1 MNLFGIG
8 RSVKRAE
15 DPRFLTGKGR
25 YTADHV
31 LPGQTWMQVVRSPMA
46 CADIRSVDTR
56 AASAAEG
63 VLGVFT
69 AKDLAAADVG
79 TLPCLYA
86 GKNRD
91 GTDHQVPTRP
101 ALADGRVRYVGEPV
115 AIVVAETA
123 NLARDAAEL
132 VEVDYAERP
141 AVTDTAAALV
151 ENAPQVH
158 DTIARNRCFDWALGD
173 EAETEAAFGKA
184 ARVVS
189 LELVNNRLVPNPMEC
204 RAAIGSYEEG
214 SGYSITC
221 GSQGVHLIQGQLAKI
236 LGVKASEMQVR
247 TSDVGGGFGMKIFLY
262 PEYVHVLFAARA
274 LGRPVR
280 WISERSEAF
289 VSDTHGRDHV
299 TRAELALDADARFLG
314 LRVHTVANL
323 GAQCSNFGIFVP
335 TLAGTA
341 MLAGCYRTPA
351 VYAHVQG
358 VFTNT
363 PPVDAYRG
371 AGRPEA
377 AFVVER
383 LVDKAARELG
393 LAPGE
398 IRRRNFIRADEMPF
412 TTPMGETYDTGDFVK
427 NMEDAIAKSYWDEF
441 PARRDFSE
449 RHGRLRGIGL
459 ASYIEACSGGGP
471 EEATIEIDAD
481 GRARVLIGTQS
492 NGQGHETAYRQ
503 IVSERLGLS
512 FDQIDIVQGDTSV
525 IGFGSGTG
533 GSRSVP
539 VGGAAL
545 SDAALQVIRRGR
557 SLAADQLEASAD
569 DIEFRDGQ
577 FIVPGTDLSVSLGE
591 ASRRA
596 SEAGD
601 PLSEAARWTPPAA
614 TFPNG
619 THVCELEIDLE
630 TGVVQIVQYTVVD
643 DFGTVINPV
652 LLEGQVQG
660 GIVQGLGQALLE
672 RTQYD
677 SDTGQL
683 LSASF
688 MDYAMPRADN
698 APSSIDFRYNV
709 VPSTTNALG
718 MKGAGEAGA
727 IGSPPAIINAV
738 VDALQPYGVE
748 HVDMP
753 ATPER
758 IWSLI
763 DTASRRTA

>member
-1 MNLFGIG
+1 MAQFGIG
-8 RSVKRAE
+8 QPVERAE
-15 DPRFLTGKGR
+15 DPRFLTGRGR
-25 YTADHV
+25 YTADLD
-31 LPGQTWMQVVRSPMA
+31 LPGQVWMHVVRSPMA
-46 CADIRSVDTR
+46 CADIRSTSTR
-56 AASAAEG
+56 HAAEAEG

-69 AKDLAAADVG
+69 AGDLMAAEVG
-79 TLPCLYA
+79 TLPCLYV

-91 GTDHQVPTRP
+91 GTDPRVPPRP
-101 ALADGRVRYVGEPV
+101 ALADGRVVYVGEPV

-132 VEVDYAERP
+132 VAVEYEERP
-141 AVTDTAAALV
+141 AVADTAGALADH
-151 ENAPQVH
+151 APQVH
-158 DTIARNRCFDWALGD
+158 DGIPGNRCFDWALGN
-173 EAETEAAFGKA
+173 EAETNAAFRKA

-204 RAAIGSYEEG
+204 RAALGSYEDG
-214 SGYSITC
+214 RGFSLAC
-221 GSQGVHLIQGQLAKI
+221 GSQGVHLLQGQLARI
-236 LGVKASEMQVR
+236 LGVEAGEMQVR
-247 TSDVGGGFGMKIFLY
+247 TGDVGGGFGMKIFLY

-274 LGRPVR
+274 VGRPVR
-280 WISERSEAF
+280 WVSERSEAF
-289 VSDTHGRDHV
+289 LSDTHGRDHV
-299 TRAELALDADARFLG
+299 TRAELALDAAARFTG
-314 LRVHTVANL
+314 LRVRTIANL

-341 MLAGCYRTPA
+341 MLSGCYRTPA
-351 VYAHVQG
+351 VHANVVG

-393 LAPGE
+393 LAPDE
-398 IRRRNFIRADEMPF
+398 IRRRNFIRADEMPY

-427 NMEDAIAKSYWDEF
+427 NMEDAIDRSDWAGFAD
-441 PARRDFSE
+441 RRAASE
-449 RHGRLRGIGL
+449 RRGRIRGIGL

-471 EEATIEIDAD
+471 EEATIEIDAG

-503 IVSERLGLS
+503 IVAERLGLS
-512 FDQIDIVQGDTSV
+512 FDQIDIVQGDTAV

-539 VGGAAL
+539 VGGSAL
-545 SDAALQVIRRGR
+545 SDAAVKVIRRGR
-557 SLAADQLEASAD
+557 SLAADQLEASAE
-569 DIEFRDGQ
+569 DIEFRDGR
-577 FIVPGTDLSVSLGE
+577 FIVPGTDLTVSLGE

-601 PLSEAARWTPPAA
+601 PLTEAAKWAPPAA

-619 THVCELEIDLE
+619 THVCEVEIDPD
-630 TGVVQIVQYTVVD
+630 TGAVSIERYTVVD
-643 DFGTVINPV
+643 DFGTVVNPL
-652 LLEGQVQG
+652 LLEGQVHG
-660 GIVQGLGQALLE
+660 GVIQGLGQALLE

-677 SDTGQL
+677 SGTGQL

-688 MDYAMPRADN
+688 MDYAMPRADD
-698 APSSIDFRYNV
+698 APAIDFTYNV
-709 VPSTTNALG
+709 VPSNTNALG

-727 IGSPPAIINAV
+727 IGAPPAIINAI
-738 VDALQPYGVE
+738 VDALRDYGVE
-748 HVDMP
+748 HIDMP

-763 DTASRRTA
+763 DARSRRAA